1 VLLLHPPGRA
11 RDLGRDL
18 PRGRSRRRDLARHRA
33 GPPGPGARTSGLAPV
48 WLALVAIAALVALA
62 WWASAPWRAPGR
74 TYPVTHDDLAAARAA
89 LAALPELDAEPAERY
104 ARERFGTPWADVDGN
119 GCGTRD
125 DVLARDLAGATTDD
139 DGCTVLAG
147 TLTDRYTGE
156 VLAFRRGPTT
166 SSRVQIDHVVALA
179 DAWRTGAWAWDDA
192 RRMQLANDPA
202 NLLAVDGPTNEDK
215 GAQDAATWLP
225 PYAPFRCQYAVLRV
239 RVRTVYGLA
248 LAPGEREALG
258 RALGRCVVAEPRA
271 TPAGPDPPGAPH
283 RPLSGL
289 FR

>member
-1 VLLLHPPGRA
+1 VPTPRAAHRPPGVHRSPAAARA
-11 RDLGRDL
+11 PAVGHVVLGAL
-18 PRGRSRRRDLARHRA
+18 
-33 GPPGPGARTSGLAPV
+33 
-48 WLALVAIAALVALA
+48 LVAVVCALA
-62 WWASAPWRAPGR
+62 WWASGPWRAPDR
-74 TYPVTHDDLAAARAA
+74 TYPVSADDLAAARAA
-89 LAALPELDAEPAERY
+89 LAALPELTAEPPVPY

-156 VLAFRRGPTT
+156 VLPFRRGPTT

-179 DAWRTGAWAWDDA
+179 DAWRTGAWAWDDEA
-192 RRMQLANDPA
+192 RTLLANDPA

-239 RVRTVYGLA
+239 RVRATYGLA
-248 LAPGEREALG
+248 LAPGEREALD
-258 RALGRCVVAEPRA
+258 RALGGCVVAEP
-271 TPAGPDPPGAPH
+271 PAGP
-283 RPLSGL
+283 
-289 FR
+289 